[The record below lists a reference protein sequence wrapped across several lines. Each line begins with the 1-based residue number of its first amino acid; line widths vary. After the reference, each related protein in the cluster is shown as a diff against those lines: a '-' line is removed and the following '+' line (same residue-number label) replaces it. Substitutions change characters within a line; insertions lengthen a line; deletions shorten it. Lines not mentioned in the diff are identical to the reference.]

1 MKVNDMV
8 GNCKIIARIK
18 NLLKENKLYLSL
30 LGGVLGGF
38 YMADQMNYIR
48 YDLLSQSQNN
58 ILLVGTGLGF
68 FFAIYLGYMLEIY
81 RKTVNEI
88 SSVFVEAKQYK
99 SFKRRVIFA
108 IIIWFFMIAV
118 AVFGRLESSLIVI
131 ILFIMFFFCLLFLHK
146 TGEKLSDIDEIVK
159 DLFKAIVGSGKNIEK
174 IEDLYKKIKPKAM
187 KDKAIAI
194 NVIHYSNKYWINN
207 ETFINRL
214 KNEISE
220 ERKEVEKNIQENKP
234 FSFIGERLHNNV
246 LQSLSSIIKEHY
258 AKCGVESI
266 SEIFNIWVSVYSQTL
281 FSKQRECHALSE
293 FFFTIFEIFKSD
305 IRREIKLSIAKII
318 LSGSNRILDNLKVGL
333 VQEMCIKMRNQL
345 STICDKISK
354 ELDELS
360 DVVENNDILFIRV
373 DIVNLRNRLN
383 QLQV

>member
-58 ILLVGTGLGF
+58 ILLVRTGLGF
-68 FFAIYLGYMLEIY
+68 FFAIYLGHMLEIY

-99 SFKRRVIFA
+99 SFKRRAIFA
-108 IIIWFFMIAV
+108 IIIWFFMITV
-118 AVFGRLESSLIVI
+118 AVFGRLESSLIAI

-187 KDKAIAI
+187 KDKALAI
-194 NVIHYSNKYWINN
+194 NVIHYSNKYLINN

-220 ERKEVEKNIQENKP
+220 ECKEVEKNIQENKP

-246 LQSLSSIIKEHY
+246 FQSLSSIIKEHC
-258 AKCGVESI
+258 AKCRVESI
-266 SEIFNIWVSVYSQTL
+266 SEIFNILVSVYSQTL
-281 FSKQRECHALSE
+281 SSKQR
-293 FFFTIFEIFKSD
+293 
-305 IRREIKLSIAKII
+305 
-318 LSGSNRILDNLKVGL
+318 
-333 VQEMCIKMRNQL
+333 
-345 STICDKISK
+345 
-354 ELDELS
+354 
-360 DVVENNDILFIRV
+360 
-373 DIVNLRNRLN
+373 
-383 QLQV
+383 